1 MISTTISYKPVTRYT
16 RAGYNGKWI
25 KCPKCS
31 QTSKVYHFSFSS
43 LVCMC
48 CRESVEKY
56 DWLVETK
63 GVA

>member
-31 QTSKVYHFSFSS
+31 QTSKVYHFSWSS

-48 CRESVEKY
+48 CRESVEKL
-56 DWLVETK
+56 DWLVESN
-63 GVA
+63 

>member
-1 MISTTISYKPVTRYT
+1 MIAPTISYKPVTRYT

>member
-31 QTSKVYHFSFSS
+31 QTSKVYRFSFSS

-63 GVA
+63 GDA

>member
-1 MISTTISYKPVTRYT
+1 MTSKTLEFKPITPRV
-16 RAGYNGKWI
+16 RARKDGKWI

-31 QTSKVYHFSFSS
+31 QTSKVYRFSFSS

-56 DWLVETK
+56 DWLVETR
-63 GVA
+63 GDT

>member
-1 MISTTISYKPVTRYT
+1 MIAPTISYKPVTRYT

-31 QTSKVYHFSFSS
+31 QTSKVYHFSWSA

-56 DWLVETK
+56 DWSVEVK
-63 GVA
+63 

>member
-1 MISTTISYKPVTRYT
+1 MIAPTISYKPVTRYT

-31 QTSKVYHFSFSS
+31 QTSKVYHFSWTS

-48 CRESVEKY
+48 CRESVEKL
-56 DWLVETK
+56 DWLVEVK
-63 GVA
+63 